1 MGQIAMLLEESKQ
14 QDIVNY
20 MPNKEV
26 IESLANYFSA
36 FSDSTRLKI
45 LSALAI
51 SKMCVSDISM
61 VLDINQTTVSHQ
73 LKILKD
79 QGLLKCIRDGKVIL
93 YSVATP
99 TINDVMLSGVDYL
112 LEQ

>member
-1 MGQIAMLLEESKQ
+1 MGDVCMLLEKNKH
-14 QDIVNY
+14 QDIVDY
-20 MPNKEV
+20 MPSKDVFEG
-26 IESLANYFSA
+26 LANYFSA
-36 FSDSTRLKI
+36 FSDCTRLKI

-51 SKMCVSDISM
+51 AKMCVTDISM

-79 QGLLKCIRDGKVIL
+79 QGLIRCDRDGKVML

-112 LEQ
+112 LG